1 MRSYDWL
8 LFDLDNT
15 ILDFN
20 ASSVIAFNRIMEDL
34 GLEEDPELV
43 RRFKKYNLQVW
54 GEMEKGLIDHQQL
67 KSKRWSLFFNSI
79 NIQMDPVEANNI
91 YFELIK
97 SNPVFVDH
105 AFEIIQKGSLSHQL
119 MIITNGLSEVQRPRL
134 EITRLTNYFRHIVI
148 SDELGHAKPHKAYFD
163 HCHDLMNAPDKER
176 VLVIGDTLHSDILG
190 GKNFGYHTCWYNY
203 SNNENEGVPT
213 DYEIKDL
220 RELGGILEMGMT

>member
-20 ASSVIAFNRIMEDL
+20 ASSVIAFNRIMADL

-43 RRFKKYNLQVW
+43 RRFKKFNLQVW

-176 VLVIGDTLHSDILG
+176 VLVIG
-190 GKNFGYHTCWYNY
+190 
-203 SNNENEGVPT
+203 
-213 DYEIKDL
+213 
-220 RELGGILEMGMT
+220 